1 MKKSMMILLCLP
13 LLVKAQSFTDKI
25 TREIKFERTSES
37 NTLILANINGSMKVQ
52 GYDGDKIL
60 IEAERTIK
68 AKTDARLEQGK
79 KEMQLQQID
88 RVDTLIVYVSGGCNR
103 FGNYRT
109 NRRHNNHGWSYNWD
123 CNNGDCNPP
132 YDYTFNFTVRV
143 PSGINVEVS
152 TVNDGNVTI
161 ENVKGKVKA
170 ENVNGAIHLSSLA
183 GQTYA
188 STINGNVDVEY
199 SRNPNQDSRYY
210 SLNGDINAL
219 FVKGLAANMSF
230 KSFNGDL
237 YTNVQNL
244 EGMPA
249 VIEKKQ
255 DKEGMNLKIGGNR
268 FKVGTGGA
276 LLDFE
281 TFNGDVIVKEKNN

>member
-1 MKKSMMILLCLP
+1 MKFILTMLMCIP
-13 LLVKAQSFTDKI
+13 LLVDAQSFSDKI
-25 TREIKFERTSES
+25 TKELKFEKASPS

-60 IEAERTIK
+60 IEADRIIK
-68 AKTDARLEQGK
+68 AKTDDRLEQGK
-79 KEMQLQQID
+79 KEMQVKEID
-88 RVDTLIVYVSGGCNR
+88 RVDTLIVYVSGGCNH
-103 FGNYRT
+103 FGYRN
-109 NRRHNNHGWSYNWD
+109 NRRHNHGWSYQWD
-123 CNNGDCNPP
+123 CDNGDCNPP
-132 YDYTFNFTVRV
+132 YDYTFNFTVKV
-143 PSGINVEVS
+143 PKGINVEVS

-161 ENVKGKVKA
+161 ENVSGSVKA
-170 ENVNGAIHLSSLA
+170 ENVNGAIRLTALA
-183 GQTYA
+183 GKTYA
-188 STINGNVDVEY
+188 STINGDVDVDY

-230 KSFNGDL
+230 KSFNGEL

-244 EGMPA
+244 QTLPA
-249 VIEKKQ
+249 MIEKKEG
-255 DKEGMNLKIGGNR
+255 KEGTNLKIAGNR
-268 FKVGTGGA
+268 FKVGSGGA

>member
-1 MKKSMMILLCLP
+1 MKTKLLIVMCLP
-13 LLVKAQSFTDKI
+13 LLVNAQTFSDKI
-25 TREIKFERTSES
+25 TRELKFEKTGLS
-37 NTLILANINGSMKVQ
+37 NTLVLANINGSIKVQ

-88 RVDTLIVYVSGGCNR
+88 RLDTLIVYVGGGCNH
-103 FGNYRT
+103 FGYRN
-109 NRRHNNHGWSYNWD
+109 NRKHNNGWSYRWD
-123 CNNGDCNPP
+123 CNNGDCNSP
-132 YDYTFNFTVRV
+132 YDYTFNFTVKV
-143 PSGINVEVS
+143 PSGINIEVS
-152 TVNDGNVTI
+152 TVNDGNVTV
-161 ENVKGKVKA
+161 ENVKGRVKA
-170 ENVNGAIHLSSLA
+170 ENVNGAIKLSALA

-188 STINGNVDVEY
+188 STINGDVDVDY

-219 FVKGLAANMSF
+219 FVKGLAADVSF

-237 YTNVQNL
+237 YTNVQQM

-249 VIEKKQ
+249 TIVKTKSDQ
-255 DKEGMNLKIGGNR
+255 GTNLKIGRNR
-268 FKVGTGGA
+268 YKIGSGGA
-276 LLDFE
+276 VLDFE
-281 TFNGDVIVKEKNN
+281 TFNGDVIVKEKSN

>member
-1 MKKSMMILLCLP
+1 MKKNLMILLCLP
-13 LLVKAQSFTDKI
+13 LMANAQTFTDKI
-25 TREIKFERTSES
+25 TRELKFEKVSVS
-37 NTLILANINGSMKVQ
+37 NTLILANINGSMKVL

-79 KEMQLQQID
+79 KELQLQQID
-88 RVDTLIVYVSGGCNR
+88 RVDTLIVYVGGGCNH
-103 FGNYRT
+103 FGYRT
-109 NRRHNNHGWSYNWD
+109 NRRHNNGWSYHWD
-123 CNNGDCNPP
+123 CNDGDCNPP
-132 YDYTFNFTVRV
+132 YDYTFNFTVKV

-152 TVNDGNVTI
+152 TVNDGNVTV

-170 ENVNGAIHLSSLA
+170 ENVNGAIRLSALA

-188 STINGNVDVEY
+188 STINGDVDVEY
-199 SRNPNQDSRYY
+199 SRNPSQDSRYY

-219 FVKGLAANMSF
+219 FVKGLAANVAF

-237 YTNVQNL
+237 YTNVQQL

-249 VIEKKQ
+249 VIEKTKS
-255 DKEGMNLKIGGNR
+255 DEGTSLKIGRNR
-268 FKVGTGGA
+268 FKVGNGGA

>member
-1 MKKSMMILLCLP
+1 MKTNMIILLCLP
-13 LLVKAQSFTDKI
+13 LMVNAQTFTDKI
-25 TREIKFERTSES
+25 TLELKFEKVSTS

-88 RVDTLIVYVSGGCNR
+88 RVDTLIIYVGGGCNH
-103 FGNYRT
+103 FGYRS
-109 NRRHNNHGWSYNWD
+109 NRRHNHGWSYNWD
-123 CNNGDCNPP
+123 CDKGDCNPP
-132 YDYTFNFTVRV
+132 YDYTFNFTVKV

-152 TVNDGNVTI
+152 TVNDGNVTV

-170 ENVNGAIHLSSLA
+170 ENVNGAIHLSALA

-188 STINGNVDVEY
+188 STINGDVDVEY
-199 SRNPNQDSRYY
+199 SRNPSQDSRYY

-219 FVKGLAANMSF
+219 FVKGLAANVSF

-244 EGMPA
+244 ESMPA

-255 DKEGMNLKIGGNR
+255 DKEGTNLKIGGNR
-268 FKVGTGGA
+268 FKVGNGGA